1 MASADLA
8 QDRAKRARRLR
19 AVGRARVEN
28 AWLRLGA
35 CAIVAAVA
43 MSVIGNPS
51 PIVWFA
57 GLIVVLVADREIF
70 RRVLK
75 RVEAGDPP
83 RKRWLVVWTALQSAY
98 GNALAALLW
107 FSPYVPGETLAVI
120 YMCGG
125 IANAAATL
133 RASPVLS
140 VAGAGAT
147 IAFMLGLPLAEYVL
161 NGMRNP
167 LDLMPL
173 VGALLLIG
181 FGVKLWRSLLAS
193 DAAQAEAEAAALRER
208 QAAAAAAAAKSH
220 VIQRMNDEL
229 RTPMSALIGA
239 AEHLRRAAATPQAR
253 AHIATLVQ
261 AGEVLK
267 LVLDDLSDLDRL
279 ENGQLKIDAKPA
291 DPREVARGVVSA
303 FRAAAADKRL
313 ELFLDIAP
321 DTPTRVELDAA
332 RVGQIL
338 FNLVANAVRFTQ
350 HGGVRVRVLAQAC
363 EKPGH
368 ARLSFTVADTG
379 VGMSRSQMALIFARD
394 RVGAEGAGLGL
405 SISVRLAKLMGG
417 QITAKSELG
426 EGSVLAFIIDAPVSA
441 SAHSSA
447 A

>member
-1 MASADLA
+1 VCSSDL
-8 QDRAKRARRLR
+8 
-19 AVGRARVEN
+19 
-28 AWLRLGA
+28 
-35 CAIVAAVA
+35 
-43 MSVIGNPS
+43 
-51 PIVWFA
+51 
-57 GLIVVLVADREIF
+57 
-70 RRVLK
+70 
-75 RVEAGDPP
+75 
-83 RKRWLVVWTALQSAY
+83 
-98 GNALAALLW
+98 
-107 FSPYVPGETLAVI
+107 
-120 YMCGG
+120 
-125 IANAAATL
+125 
-133 RASPVLS
+133 
-140 VAGAGAT
+140 
-147 IAFMLGLPLAEYVL
+147 
-161 NGMRNP
+161 
-167 LDLMPL
+167 
-173 VGALLLIG
+173 
-181 FGVKLWRSLLAS
+181 
-193 DAAQAEAEAAALRER
+193 
-208 QAAAAAAAAKSH
+208 
-220 VIQRMNDEL
+220 
-229 RTPMSALIGA
+229 
-239 AEHLRRAAATPQAR
+239 QAR

-321 DTPTRVELDAA
+321 DTPTRVELDAS